1 MTCVKMVR
9 VCFVLVLTVLFLVG
23 CSEYSRFGGEFYAG
37 ETITPGQIAEI
48 SAGIAAAKESL
59 ASTSKANAAKT
70 EKSLSPET
78 DQAGNIIVY
87 WTAGG
92 GVYHVDRSCSS
103 LSNSTSILSGSIK
116 KAEAAGKE
124 RACKRC
130 GGEYVEQTADG
141 NEAGGEGS
149 N

>member
-1 MTCVKMVR
+1 MTCIKRVR
-9 VCFVLVLTVLFLVG
+9 ICFILVLALLFLAG

-48 SAGIAAAKESL
+48 SAEIAAAKESSVSSSS
-59 ASTSKANAAKT
+59 ATAAKT
-70 EKSLSPET
+70 EKSLVPQT
-78 DQAGNIIVY
+78 DQTGNIIVY

-92 GVYHVDRSCSS
+92 SVYHIDRSCSS
-103 LSNSTSILSGSIK
+103 LSNSTAILSGSMK

-141 NEAGGEGS
+141 N
-149 N
+149 